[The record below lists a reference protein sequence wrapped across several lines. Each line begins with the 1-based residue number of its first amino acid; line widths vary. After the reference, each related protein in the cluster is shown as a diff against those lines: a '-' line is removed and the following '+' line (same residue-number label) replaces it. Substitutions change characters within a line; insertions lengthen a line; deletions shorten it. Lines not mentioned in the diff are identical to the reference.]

1 MTGCAGVI
9 PMDAPDAAAV
19 HENAA
24 IITAPSAPLPYVL
37 MPVNPV
43 VLTASNAITNATGIS
58 FASVPGGH
66 YREAPISVGDILTV
80 TVFEAQAGGL
90 FIPREAGVRPGNFVD
105 IPRQQVDQSGS
116 INIPYAGSVKV
127 AGLTPRAVS
136 NIIRERLKD
145 RAIDPQAV
153 VSVAEQRGNQISV
166 LGEVNSPQRFPVDPG
181 GIRLMGA
188 IARAGGPKYP
198 SYETTITIKR
208 NGRTYAESMSG

>member
-1 MTGCAGVI
+1 MASETSRPSIEISIHQVVALALVLVTMTGCAGVI

-43 VLTASNAITNATGIS
+43 VLAASNAITNATGIS

-90 FIPREAGVRPGNFVD
+90 FYSR
-105 IPRQQVDQSGS
+105 
-116 INIPYAGSVKV
+116 
-127 AGLTPRAVS
+127 
-136 NIIRERLKD
+136 
-145 RAIDPQAV
+145 
-153 VSVAEQRGNQISV
+153 
-166 LGEVNSPQRFPVDPG
+166 
-181 GIRLMGA
+181 
-188 IARAGGPKYP
+188 
-198 SYETTITIKR
+198 
-208 NGRTYAESMSG
+208 